1 MDTRFPIWAA
11 KWTSSADFSP
21 FPPRASSFSDRA
33 GRAWI
38 AYSQGDH
45 KLYFWRTR
53 KGVEVDFVVYGVGG
67 FWAIEVKNTTRVRPQ
82 DLRALRAF
90 REDYPE
96 AEALLL
102 YRGTERLR
110 IEGIWCL
117 PGEEFLRAL
126 RPDQGLIP
134 SAPGA

>member
-1 MDTRFPIWAA
+1 MDILRRFFPL
-11 KWTSSADFSP
+11 
-21 FPPRASSFSDRA
+21 PPRASSFSDRA

-102 YRGTERLR
+102 YRGSERLR

-117 PGEEFLRAL
+117 PGEEFLRTL

-134 SAPGA
+134 SAQARESSSG

>member
-1 MDTRFPIWAA
+1 MDILRRFFPL
-11 KWTSSADFSP
+11 P
-21 FPPRASSFSDRA
+21 PPRASSFSDRA

-67 FWAIEVKNTTRVRPQ
+67 FWAIEVKNATRVRPQ

-102 YRGTERLR
+102 YRGSERLR
-110 IEGIWCL
+110 IEGIWFL
-117 PGEEFLRAL
+117 PERNSSVRYGRIKGSS
-126 RPDQGLIP
+126 RPPQARESSSG
-134 SAPGA
+134 